1 MATENWTVTGPQTID
16 VGPVDRLDANLL
28 NGRID
33 VVVHDEPGVRVEVHS
48 IEGRPL
54 EVRLDGDRLTVGY
67 SPTGGWQG
75 FLDSFRNY
83 RGKDRADVYVGV
95 PAHVRV
101 KLATVRGDGL
111 VAGTQAKVSVA
122 TVGGSVM
129 TTQTTGAV
137 RVDTVSGEVTVR
149 DHVGT
154 LVMDSV
160 SGDLTA
166 SGALTDVK
174 LNTVSGNVTL
184 DSSATPDVMN
194 VNAVSADVLV
204 RVPEPDGLD
213 YTLRCVSGR
222 LVVDG
227 VEHRGTPG
235 GAYRQ
240 AGPSGTPGKKLQV
253 NSVSGNVT
261 VLRGEPADAAAWDGP
276 AGQATGT
283 GAHPWS
289 YDDAPTDAYPGDGA
303 PWGTADSR
311 ATWTGGGPADG
322 PADR

>member
-16 VGPVDRLDANLL
+16 VGPVGRLDANLL

-48 IEGRPL
+48 LEGRPL

-101 KLATVRGDGL
+101 KLATVQGDGL

-129 TTQTTGAV
+129 TTQTAGAV
-137 RVDTVSGEVTVR
+137 RVDTVTGEVTVR

-154 LVMDSV
+154 LVMDSI

-166 SGALTDVK
+166 SGALSDVK

-184 DSSATPDVMN
+184 DSSSTPDAMN

-204 RVPEPDGLD
+204 RVPEPDELD

-240 AGPSGTPGKKLQV
+240 AGPAGTTGKKLQV

-261 VLRGEPADAAAWDGP
+261 VLRGEPADAWGGSAP
-276 AGQATGT
+276 HRGT
-283 GAHPWS
+283 HPVTPQDAWS
-289 YDDAPTDAYPGDGA
+289 YDAPTGADPAA
-303 PWGTADSR
+303 PWGSADSR
-311 ATWTGGGPADG
+311 TTWTGEGPADG

>member
-16 VGPVDRLDANLL
+16 VRPVSRLDANLL

-33 VVVHDEPGVRVEVHS
+33 VVVHDEPGARVEVHS
-48 IEGRPL
+48 IAGRPI
-54 EVRLDGDRLTVGY
+54 EVRVEGDKLTVGY
-67 SPTGGWQG
+67 SSTGGWQG

-95 PAHVRV
+95 PAHVAV
-101 KLATVRGDGL
+101 KLATVQADGL

-129 TTQTTGAV
+129 TTQTAGAV
-137 RVDTVSGEVTVR
+137 RVDTVAGEVTVR

-166 SGALTDVK
+166 SGALREAK

-184 DSSATPDVMN
+184 DSSSTPESMN

-204 RVPEPDGLD
+204 RVPEPDDLD

-227 VEHRGTPG
+227 VEHRGATGSAFRQSSSVPSPG
-235 GAYRQ
+235 R
-240 AGPSGTPGKKLQV
+240 LQV

-261 VLRGEPADAAAWDGP
+261 VLRGERADAVAWGVPGDGVHDAPVDVPADAHQDP
-276 AGQATGT
+276 
-283 GAHPWS
+283 
-289 YDDAPTDAYPGDGA
+289 GA
-303 PWGTADSR
+303 PWGSANARASRTAE
-311 ATWTGGGPADG
+311 GPVDG
-322 PADR
+322 PADH

>member
-1 MATENWTVTGPQTID
+1 MATESWTVTGPQTID
-16 VGPVDRLDANLL
+16 VGPVSRLDANLL

-54 EVRLDGDRLTVGY
+54 EVRLEGDRLRVGY

-95 PAHVRV
+95 PAHVAV
-101 KLATVRGDGL
+101 KFATVRGDGL
-111 VAGTQAKVSVA
+111 VAGTHAKVSVA

-129 TTQTTGAV
+129 TTQTAGSV

-166 SGALTDVK
+166 SGALSDVK

-184 DSSATPDVMN
+184 DSSSTPDSMN

-204 RVPEPDGLD
+204 RVPEPDALD
-213 YTLRCVSGR
+213 YALRCVSGR

-240 AGPSGTPGKKLQV
+240 GGPAVGPSKRLQV

-261 VLRGEPADAAAWDGP
+261 VLRGEPEQPATWGAP
-276 AGQATGT
+276 AGHGATGV
-283 GAHPWS
+283 P
-289 YDDAPTDAYPGDGA
+289 DDAPTDAYPGYGA
-303 PWGTADSR
+303 PWGTGGVQAPW
-311 ATWTGGGPADG
+311 TTGGPVDG